1 MILYATSNNI
11 KEYVVS
17 NSILKKI
24 KYLRR
29 QWQENHATH
38 LFFGTQ
44 QKKKKDSVVNYLAEL
59 YSKFET
65 SRLDFYSKVFYSVE
79 VSYKVAQ

>member
-17 NSILKKI
+17 NSILIKI
-24 KYLRR
+24 KYLRHQR
-29 QWQENHATH
+29 QESHATH
-38 LFFGTQ
+38 LFFGMPQ
-44 QKKKKDSVVNYLAEL
+44 EKKDSVVNYLAEL

>member
-1 MILYATSNNI
+1 MARKSRHTFVFWYA
-11 KEYVVS
+11 
-17 NSILKKI
+17 
-24 KYLRR
+24 
-29 QWQENHATH
+29 A
-38 LFFGTQ
+38 
-44 QKKKKDSVVNYLAEL
+44 KKKKDSVVNYLAEL